1 MSLLDEGVVAI
12 VPTDTKFDPT
22 KTGSIDIEKLRTVKI
37 VEWYPEHVRVNLYNE
52 KTGRHEDVTLPK
64 SMVAIVENPL
74 YEIINQP
81 NSTLQ
86 RLIRKLNLL
95 DVIDEQSGAGK
106 LDMIIQLPYVIKS
119 DARREQAEKRRKD
132 IEMQLAGSKYVL
144 HILMEL
150 RKLRNLTV
158 Q

>member
-1 MSLLDEGVVAI
+1 MSLLDEGV
-12 VPTDTKFDPT
+12 
-22 KTGSIDIEKLRTVKI
+22 
-37 VEWYPEHVRVNLYNE
+37 
-52 KTGRHEDVTLPK
+52 
-64 SMVAIVENPL
+64 VAIVENPL